1 MTMQSAPMTVP
12 VRLTARPLAVLP
24 ASLHGSGPPSR
35 WIEIERH
42 GSVTTS
48 FLEGP
53 VVQPDGSLL
62 VCDVAWGRIFH
73 VSTRGGFEV
82 VCRYDGAPNG
92 LARDASGVIWI
103 ADFLCGILRWTPGD
117 DEPQVVLSGPS
128 LEPFKGVNDLCFG
141 PDGWLYFT
149 DQGETGLH
157 DPSGRLYRWHPDNGL
172 HVLVSGIPAPNG
184 LCLPSPGDALVAA
197 TRDNSV
203 WRVPFNE
210 RGDVRKVGRFL
221 SLSGGAGPDGMA
233 VNGEGLIAVAHL
245 GLGAVWIFDAVG
257 EIVARIDSPTGRSTT
272 NVAFAPD
279 QRTVFI
285 TEAETGT
292 VLVAELPS
300 RLNGRPGS

>member
-1 MTMQSAPMTVP
+1 MTMQTAHMTVP

-24 ASLHGSGPPSR
+24 SSLHGSGPPGR
-35 WIEIERH
+35 WIEMERQ
-42 GSVTTS
+42 GSVTSS

-82 VCRYDGAPNG
+82 MCRYDGAPNG
-92 LARDASGVIWI
+92 LTQDASGVIWI
-103 ADFLCGILRWTPGD
+103 ADFLRGILRWTPGD

-157 DPSGRLYRWHPDNGL
+157 DPSGRLYRWRPDDGL
-172 HVLVSGIPAPNG
+172 QVLLSGIPSPNG
-184 LCLPSPGDALVAA
+184 LCLVGPCTALVAA
-197 TRDNSV
+197 TRDNAV
-203 WRVPFNE
+203 WRVPFDK

-221 SLSGGAGPDGMA
+221 SLSGGVGPDGMA
-233 VNGEGLIAVAHL
+233 ANGDGLIAVAHL
-245 GLGAVWIFDAVG
+245 GLGAVWVFDAVG
-257 EIVARIDSPTGRSTT
+257 EVVARIDSPTGRSTT

-279 QRTVFI
+279 GRTVFI

-300 RLNGRPGS
+300 RLSRRLEI

>member
-1 MTMQSAPMTVP
+1 MTAQGRAASVP
-12 VRLTARPLAVLP
+12 VRLIARAMAVLP
-24 ASLHGSGPPSR
+24 ASLHGSGTPGR
-35 WIEIERH
+35 WIDIERG
-42 GSVTTS
+42 GSATSS

-62 VCDVAWGRIFH
+62 VCDVAWGRILH
-73 VSTRGGFEV
+73 VSTRGQFEI
-82 VCRYDGAPNG
+82 VCRYTGAPNG
-92 LARDASGVIWI
+92 LAQDASGVLWI
-103 ADFLCGILRWTPGD
+103 ADFLRGILRWTPGD

-157 DPSGRLYRWHPDNGL
+157 DPSGRLYRWRPDDGL
-172 HVLVSGIPAPNG
+172 QVLLSGIPSPNG
-184 LCLPSPGDALVAA
+184 LCLVGPYTALVAA
-197 TRDNSV
+197 TRDNAV
-203 WRVPFNE
+203 WRVPFDK

-221 SLSGGAGPDGMA
+221 SLSGGVGPDGMA
-233 VNGEGLIAVAHL
+233 ANGDGLIAVAHL
-245 GLGAVWIFDAVG
+245 GLGAVWVFDAVG
-257 EIVARIDSPTGRSTT
+257 EVVARIDSPTGRSTT

-279 QRTVFI
+279 GRTVFV

-300 RLNGRPGS
+300 RLSRRLEI